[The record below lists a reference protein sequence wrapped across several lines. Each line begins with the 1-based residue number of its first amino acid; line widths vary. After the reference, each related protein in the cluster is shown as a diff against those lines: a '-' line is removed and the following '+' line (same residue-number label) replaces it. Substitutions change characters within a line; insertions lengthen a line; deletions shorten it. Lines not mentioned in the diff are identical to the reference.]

1 MEIIGIVA
9 GLCTT
14 ASFVPQ
20 VVHTWRTR
28 SVADISLRMYLLL
41 CLGVSLWLVYGAL
54 VGSLAVLLA
63 NAVTLVLAASVLGM
77 KLAFGRKKPA
87 PSPRP

>member
-1 MEIIGIVA
+1 
-9 GLCTT
+9 
-14 ASFVPQ
+14 
-20 VVHTWRTR
+20 
-28 SVADISLRMYLLL
+28 MYLLL

-77 KLAFGRKKPA
+77 KLVFGRGNA
-87 PSPRP
+87 VPRVRPPRR